1 MKKKE
6 VMSLGDVQKE
16 VQLATAELKA
26 AQTVFLNA
34 QKRLRLAD
42 ERRIKSIVVLNKEVA
57 TLKAAAHVSS
67 LDEL

>member
-34 QKRLRLAD
+34 QKRLRAAED
-42 ERRIKSIVVLNKEVA
+42 RKTRSIVVLNKEVSA
-57 TLKAAAHVSS
+57 LKAAAHVV
-67 LDEL
+67 LIDEV